1 MKNKE
6 NTASTTQ
13 ANECSLTQAQFHAL
27 VHGFE
32 TVMKFNP
39 QKVYLKDSKLAV
51 ALIFDDKPGPPYVRA
66 LIQADYTSLLG
77 QKVTIAFAAD
87 KAVIKKAK
95 AIRGAGDIRV
105 RLQDGQYCIQGDH
118 TATHFPAIPML
129 EASCF
134 TLPTCTWLGVE
145 VAGYD
150 PKDIS
155 AYIGKVGKKGKA
167 VHLAVY
173 DDQLEQVW
181 AEGQNAPYTFTA
193 GMAERLAKRRPD
205 VELLSQVAFRFIGPN
220 QSLRIG
226 KVNDQYFL
234 CATTPIDMS
243 VDLVVTE
250 RLDVVSGR

>member
-1 MKNKE
+1 MKNIE
-6 NTASTTQ
+6 NKACTTL
-13 ANECSLTQAQFHAL
+13 AKECSLTQAQFHAL

-39 QKVYLKDSKLAV
+39 QEVYLKDSKLSV
-51 ALIFDDKPGPPYVRA
+51 ALICDDKPGPPYVRA
-66 LIQADYTSLLG
+66 LIQADYASLLG
-77 QKVTIAFAAD
+77 RKVTMAFAAD
-87 KAVIKKAK
+87 KDVIKKAK
-95 AIRGAGDIRV
+95 AIRGTGDIRV
-105 RLQDGQYCIQGDH
+105 RLQNDQYHIQGDH
-118 TATHFPAIPML
+118 TATLFPARPML
-129 EASCF
+129 KASCF
-134 TLPTCTWLGVE
+134 TLPTFTWLGVE

-150 PKDIS
+150 PKDLS
-155 AYIGKVGKKGKA
+155 AYIGKIGKESKE

-181 AEGQNAPYTFTA
+181 VEGQNAPYTFTA
-193 GMAERLAKRRPD
+193 GMAERLAVRCQD
-205 VELLSQVAFRFIGPN
+205 VQLMSRIAFRFIGPN

-250 RLDVVSGR
+250 ILDVVSGR